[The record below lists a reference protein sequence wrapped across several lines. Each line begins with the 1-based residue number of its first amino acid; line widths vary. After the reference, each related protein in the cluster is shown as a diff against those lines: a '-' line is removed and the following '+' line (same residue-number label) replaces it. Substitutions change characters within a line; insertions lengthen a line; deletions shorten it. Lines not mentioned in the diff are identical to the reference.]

1 MVATTKRGG
10 HDNLV
15 TYEHVCDSTADLNNI
30 DPQYITLGSVAI
42 VLQGQN
48 GLEVYMA
55 NSSKEWISLV
65 GSSSDDELPHKE

>member
-1 MVATTKRGG
+1 MVATTKRGS

-15 TYEHVCDSTADLNNI
+15 TYEHVCDFTADLDNI

-42 VLQGQN
+42 ILQGLS

-65 GSSSDDELPHKE
+65 GSSNDDELPDQQ